1 MTYFRP
7 QPGTRSP
14 ELKAEMIG
22 GKRFDLHGRAKGGS
36 TMLVFYRGLHCPKC
50 REQLRELDKKAAEF
64 MKRGVHL
71 VAVSMDS
78 AERAREAREDW
89 PISDN
94 IDVVYGLDE
103 DAARQWGLYLS
114 TAQFDHEPKLFSEPG
129 LFLLNASNEV
139 YASWIQTTPFA
150 RPKIDDILSAI
161 DFIREEQ
168 YPPRGKAA

>member
-1 MTYFRP
+1 MPIPT
-7 QPGTRSP
+7 PGTTAP
-14 ELKAEMIG
+14 
-22 GKRFDLHGRAKGGS
+22 DLNLPLTSGTRYRLGEQRPDFA
-36 TMLVFYRGLHCPKC
+36 TLLVFYRGKHCPLC
-50 REQLRELDKKAAEF
+50 REQLEGLNAKADQF
-64 MKRGVHL
+64 VDRGVQFC
-71 VAVSMDS
+71 AISADS